1 MSERKKVRECECR
14 RNPEPHINQKLSI
27 QGMHESRNTEIQFDY
42 IKGTVF
48 KYWDIRRESGIRGIS
63 R

>member
-1 MSERKKVRECECR
+1 MRECECR